1 MAYVSQREILTEFA
15 YGVLMRC
22 VANGRIVDL
31 YPSPICSPFATVM
44 TALICARTDALPWHK
59 PDAQA
64 RGGLHIPDST
74 AIVKTLFKHRLRVDA
89 IIGEPCTATTQ
100 SPNYPA

>member
-44 TALICARTDALPWHK
+44 
-59 PDAQA
+59 
-64 RGGLHIPDST
+64 DSIDMR
-74 AIVKTLFKHRLRVDA
+74 AH
-89 IIGEPCTATTQ
+89 
-100 SPNYPA
+100 